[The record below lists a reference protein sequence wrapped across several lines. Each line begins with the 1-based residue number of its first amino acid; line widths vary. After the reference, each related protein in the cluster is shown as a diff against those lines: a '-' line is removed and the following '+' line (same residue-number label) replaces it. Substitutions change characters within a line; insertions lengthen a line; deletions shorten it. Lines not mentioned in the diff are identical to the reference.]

1 MMRGPGM
8 DFINRLLEVCDRG
21 QIIAEDL
28 TFSYDG
34 SSTQLDGLNFS
45 IPAGNF
51 VVLLGR
57 NGCGKSTLARH
68 MNGLLL
74 PVSGKMT
81 VCGMDTA
88 DPEHLPEIRRRC
100 GMVFQNPE
108 NQFVSPVV
116 EEDLRFGLRNFGFPE
131 REIPERVR
139 TALAQVEMQGY
150 ERRNPQL
157 LSGGQKQRIALAGV
171 LAVSPDILV
180 FDEVT
185 AMLDPQGRRTVLR
198 QMYELHE
205 KQGKTIVMITQRPE
219 EADRVDRILLMDSG
233 RIVADGTPREVLTD
247 APLLTSCGLRPPF
260 SVRLWMEVRDLLP
273 KDAQCPLN
281 IREATDLLCR

>member
-1 MMRGPGM
+1 M
-8 DFINRLLEVCDRG
+8 D

-45 IPAGNF
+45 IPSGSF